1 LLIKPAPYGGHN
13 KGENMKL
20 NRKWKNKHGEGIILS
35 SYFLQ
40 YKKEGGFMDAET
52 WNTRQK
58 ELKEDKEKGVI

>member
-1 LLIKPAPYGGHN
+1 
-13 KGENMKL
+13 MKL

-40 YKKEGGFMDAET
+40 YKKEGGLMDAET

-58 ELKEDKEKGVI
+58 ELKEDKKKGAV